1 MKGQATVSDMIM
13 RACKVAAAAW
23 SAVSGQVAAKTG
35 LWRVN
40 AWAWDREA
48 RQLEELAAMMAG
60 VSGLADNADLLRA
73 LGRLRERARNLR
85 RRAREARP
93 S

>member
-1 MKGQATVSDMIM
+1 MKVI
-13 RACKVAAAAW
+13 AAAW
-23 SAVSGQVAAKTG
+23 TPMQKWIAAKAG
-35 LWRVN
+35 LWRVS
-40 AWAWDREA
+40 AWWWNREA

-73 LGRLRERARNLR
+73 LGRLQERAANLR
-85 RRAREARP
+85 RWALEERP

>member
-1 MKGQATVSDMIM
+1 MKKIAAVWTP
-13 RACKVAAAAW
+13 ACKW
-23 SAVSGQVAAKTG
+23 IAAKTG

-40 AWAWDREA
+40 VWWWNREA
-48 RQLEELAAMMAG
+48 RQLEELAAMMTG

-73 LGRLRERARNLR
+73 LGRLQEDAARYR
-85 RRAREARP
+85 RWALEERP

>member
-1 MKGQATVSDMIM
+1 MKMI
-13 RACKVAAAAW
+13 AAAW
-23 SAVSGQVAAKTG
+23 TPMQKWIAAKVG

-40 AWAWDREA
+40 AWAWNREA

-73 LGRLRERARNLR
+73 LGQLQERAATLR
-85 RRAREARP
+85 RWALEERP